1 MPESNELLVR
11 RLVEEVI
18 NGRDYSALQDLL
30 HPSYVY
36 RSPGEEFRG
45 AEGLE
50 GLFTAYHSAFS
61 DMNLTIDDLFSTDAR
76 VAMSFTITGTH
87 DGEMMGI
94 APTGKS
100 VSVNG
105 IILSTIEDGRI
116 VEEWEV
122 IDRFTLF
129 QQLGLMDQD

>member
-1 MPESNELLVR
+1 MSESNELLVR
-11 RLVEEVI
+11 RLVEAVI
-18 NGRDYSALQDLL
+18 NGRDYSTLQDLL

-36 RSPGEEFRG
+36 RSPSEEYRG
-45 AEGLE
+45 PQGLE

-61 DMNLTIDDLFSTDAR
+61 DLNLTIDDLFSTDAR

-94 APTGKS
+94 PPTGKS

-116 VEEWEV
+116 VEEWEI
-122 IDRFTLF
+122 IDQIALF
-129 QQLGLMDQD
+129 KQLGLMDQD